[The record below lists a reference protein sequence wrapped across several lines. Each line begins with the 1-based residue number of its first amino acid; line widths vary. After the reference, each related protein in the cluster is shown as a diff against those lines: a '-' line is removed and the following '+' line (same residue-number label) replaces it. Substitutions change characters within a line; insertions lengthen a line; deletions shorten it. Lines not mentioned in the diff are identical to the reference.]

1 MTSQDAEQTGGLLGS
16 LKKAYGRLVL
26 CPRGKHVRSRRRVR
40 KSGEQ
45 YRSTCHYCGIPM
57 VRVRKRHWIVDER
70 EA

>member
-1 MTSQDAEQTGGLLGS
+1 MTKQDAEQSKGFLGN
-16 LKKAYGRLVL
+16 LRKIYGRIML
-26 CPRGKHVRSRRRVR
+26 CPKGKHVRSRRRVR

-70 EA
+70 QA